1 MGIENMSAVVN
12 FNTAASTCGA
22 PIQTVNSY
30 SKNKDK
36 QRIWQGYMYICR
48 IYKQSQIGMSSKPHH
63 HPIGGQ
69 QSIQQST

>member
-36 QRIWQGYMYICR
+36 QRI
-48 IYKQSQIGMSSKPHH
+48 
-63 HPIGGQ
+63 
-69 QSIQQST
+69 